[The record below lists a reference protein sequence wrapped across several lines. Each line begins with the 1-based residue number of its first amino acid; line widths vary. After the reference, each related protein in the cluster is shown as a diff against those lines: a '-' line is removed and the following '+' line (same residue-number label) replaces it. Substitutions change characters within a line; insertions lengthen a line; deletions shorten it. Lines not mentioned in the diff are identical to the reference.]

1 MTGQKWTFTIMAR
14 VLLNDQYVFRLG
26 IGAILEILPMYLP
39 LAVKLKLKN
48 DNCVLNGVENILYTI
63 YVHYDYIHLLY
74 MYSTVI
80 TIVSHCCFAASP
92 QY

>member
-1 MTGQKWTFTIMAR
+1 MCINMGEEK
-14 VLLNDQYVFRLG
+14 G
-26 IGAILEILPMYLP
+26 GEIY
-39 LAVKLKLKN
+39 
-48 DNCVLNGVENILYTI
+48 YTQF

-92 QY
+92 QYLCY